1 MGSVNQVSGNV
12 VTVQRYLW
20 LDFAVKHVRTRSLLI
35 TQYNHSFS
43 ETEWVKWCI
52 QMFLKKKKKKEM
64 FLIGSSWQLTITNWQ
79 HCSYKLNMES
89 LHVLISRYSGKLNM
103 LGLFA
108 IEISAL
114 QGSELWDG
122 SEHWPGWKQSQHYWK
137 QDVFS
142 SVGAE
147 RQREQRTLMTHKF
160 MHLSNSQKEQNFH
173 V

>member
-108 IEISAL
+108 IETSAL

-122 SEHWPGWKQSQHYWK
+122 SEHWPGCGSKASTIENRMCFPLW
-137 QDVFS
+137 
-142 SVGAE
+142 G
-147 RQREQRTLMTHKF
+147 QRGRE
-160 MHLSNSQKEQNFH
+160 SNGHWWHINSCT
-173 V
+173 